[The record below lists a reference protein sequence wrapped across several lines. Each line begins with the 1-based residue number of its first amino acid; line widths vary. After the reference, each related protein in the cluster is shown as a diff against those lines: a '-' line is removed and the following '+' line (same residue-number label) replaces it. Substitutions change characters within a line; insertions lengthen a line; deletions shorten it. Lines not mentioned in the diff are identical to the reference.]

1 MLLAPDVHHQVAA
14 VGPLAEN
21 LRHGVICPVPPVAA
35 AGAAE
40 APQVAVADV
49 VIFILRLAADAVGGV
64 GDLRLGPG
72 GGGPLLDA
80 EPDHLIGQVPGQGG
94 GEGAVRVQAE
104 PGLRHALHGYPDVL
118 QRMGHLAIAVQLVP
132 KQVGHHH
139 HLGLQL
145 GENPPGRR
153 LVALDDGVFL
163 PAFAGEAAVHHK
175 FRGDAADEVGAGAVG
190 KIAFPLLQK
199 GLLHHAGAGG
209 LAVGAGDG
217 HGLDPRRDDGQ
228 QLRAQLQGDAAGHGG
243 AAPVQQPGQQPQQ
256 LAEDDGNDGFQFHG
270 NLSRAVKGL

>member
-1 MLLAPDVHHQVAA
+1 M
-14 VGPLAEN
+14 
-21 LRHGVICPVPPVAA
+21 
-35 AGAAE
+35 
-40 APQVAVADV
+40 AVADV

-64 GDLRLGPG
+64 GNLRPGPG

-80 EPDHLIGQVPGQGG
+80 KPDHLIGQVPGQGG
-94 GEGAVRVQAE
+94 REGAVRVQAE
-104 PGLRHALHGYPDVL
+104 LGLRHALHGHPDVL
-118 QRMGHLAIAVQLVP
+118 QRVGHFTVAVQLIP
-132 KQVGHHH
+132 EQVGHYH

-145 GENPPGRR
+145 GENLPGRR
-153 LVALDDGVFL
+153 LVALDNGVFL
-163 PAFAGEAAVHHK
+163 PAFAGKAAVHHK
-175 FRGDAADEVGAGAVG
+175 LRGDAADEVGPGTVG

-217 HGLDPRRDDGQ
+217 HGFDPRRDNRQ
-228 QLRAQLQGDAAGHGG
+228 QLRAELQGDAAGHGG

-256 LAEDDGNDGFQFHG
+256 LAEDDGKNGFQFHG